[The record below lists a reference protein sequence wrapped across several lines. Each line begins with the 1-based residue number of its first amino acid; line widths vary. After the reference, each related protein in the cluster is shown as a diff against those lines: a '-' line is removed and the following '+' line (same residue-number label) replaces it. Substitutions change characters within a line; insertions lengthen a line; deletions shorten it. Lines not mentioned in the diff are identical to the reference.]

1 MDSTIQSMLSLAQQK
16 PLAPPPGA
24 TSDVAKADKASKEY
38 ESVFISQFL
47 GSMFSSIPTDGIT
60 GGGAGEEM
68 FRSMMIDQYAKS
80 IENQGGFGIATQMKA
95 ELLKHQQVPSQQT
108 SVQPGSVQ

>member
-1 MDSTIQSMLSLAQQK
+1 MDATIQNMISLAQQK
-16 PLAPPPGA
+16 PLAAAPRA
-24 TSDVAKADKASKEY
+24 TMDSAKADKASKEY

-68 FRSMMIDQYAKS
+68 FRSLMIDQYAKS
-80 IENQGGFGIATQMKA
+80 IENEGGFGIAAQMKA
-95 ELLKHQQVPSQQT
+95 ELLKHQQAAIPQGT
-108 SVQPGSVQ
+108 VQ